1 MEILNGIIFPFLLGL
16 LGFIEPC
23 SMGTNLIFFQ
33 YMLLLNHQARL
44 FHSLLF
50 TLTRAIFLSLIGL
63 SSALVGQKIIGIQDH
78 YISLLGIAYLAFG
91 LIILLKGGGWGFRF
105 SFLRFPERSL
115 PVLMGGIFGL
125 AVPACASP
133 LILALAGG
141 AAISGQLWSGFLS
154 LFVFG
159 LGLSLPLLIMVY
171 SEGFRQRMIRLAN
184 NHPVGLRYLVGCV
197 LVLAGLYTIFTQNGS
212 LGVIFQNRPR

>member
-63 SSALVGQKIIGIQDH
+63 SSALAGQQIVGIQGH
-78 YISLLGIAYLAFG
+78 YIILLGIVYLATGF
-91 LIILLKGGGWGFRF
+91 IILIKGQGWSFR
-105 SFLRFPERSL
+105 L
-115 PVLMGGIFGL
+115 PLPHINENSIPLLMGVSFGL

-141 AAISGQLWSGFLS
+141 AAISRQLLSGFLS

-159 LGLSLPLLIMVY
+159 VGLSLPLLIMVY

-197 LVLAGLYTIFTQNGS
+197 LILAGLYTIFTQNGS
-212 LGVIFQNRPR
+212 LGVIFQNRP